1 MFIGKTAAKVEAPIL
16 QPPDVKSCFT
26 RKDPDDE
33 KDRGQEKMVP
43 TEDEMA
49 RWHQ

>member
-1 MFIGKTAAKVEAPIL
+1 MFIGRTDTEVEASIL
-16 QPPDVKSCFT
+16 WPPDVKSCFT
-26 RKDPDDE
+26 GKDPDGK